1 MVLQWWGYTTRLAM
15 PKADGQ
21 NITGSRFTKPYDV
34 SQQFHLYAGW
44 RSKAGYAKIYFFHQI
59 TTFIKVRETFVFWTP
74 DPLIDRFYSS
84 PPIKG
89 FAAQKQRPHELL

>member
-1 MVLQWWGYTTRLAM
+1 MCAMVLQWWGYTTRLAM

-44 RSKAGYAKIYFFHQI
+44 RSKAGYAKIYFFRQI
-59 TTFIKVRETFVFWTP
+59 TTFIKVRETFVFLTP
-74 DPLIDRFYSS
+74 DPLIDRF
-84 PPIKG
+84 
-89 FAAQKQRPHELL
+89 